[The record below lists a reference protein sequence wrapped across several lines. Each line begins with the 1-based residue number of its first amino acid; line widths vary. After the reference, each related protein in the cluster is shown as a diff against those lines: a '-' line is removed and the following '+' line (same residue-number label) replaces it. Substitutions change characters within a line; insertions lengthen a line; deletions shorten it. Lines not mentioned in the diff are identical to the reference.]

1 MGKSKQYRQAFL
13 ELKETYESRI
23 QKIEFGSG
31 SEDGN
36 GPPSSPSSSSSIIDN
51 ENLNQ
56 QEANRMKRAAYGMV
70 ELLKLNLESDDIYSA
85 SREGIAL
92 LQEMDAYF
100 C

>member
-36 GPPSSPSSSSSIIDN
+36 GPPSIEVSVVNN
-51 ENLNQ
+51 ELPAISNLS
-56 QEANRMKRAAYGMV
+56 KLKPVPV
-70 ELLKLNLESDDIYSA
+70 EYSVPTTA
-85 SREGIAL
+85 DKAPL
-92 LQEMDAYF
+92 VK
-100 C
+100 